1 MFCYGCPEGKN
12 QYRKKP
18 EDEKI
23 MLQVMTDALID
34 FNSRSTGKQQIDVV
48 LFNSV
53 IEKVLKIN
61 RSLRTIGGNTIL
73 VANEGS
79 GSFELVKIAIKM
91 SDWEDLVMYEKD
103 SELEE
108 DWRVLIKETMSKVI

>member
-1 MFCYGCPEGKN
+1 
-12 QYRKKP
+12 
-18 EDEKI
+18 